1 MIRRRAEG
9 EFRLIAQS
17 DHAAL
22 AGELA
27 GVFGNAVYQRPDD
40 RPRLARAVALHD
52 AGWPIHDESPAPGTA
67 GLPPD
72 VFEADTQLACRC
84 WEASAAA
91 AEAVDPYAGL
101 LVSIH
106 VHRLAAHAAR
116 QRPGEPPMT
125 NRRRFWLIEFCND
138 QSQRQIL
145 LRDKLALRSDRPLDA
160 GLPIPNGP
168 GADDPPEQ
176 VLAYHVRILQTCDLL
191 SLCVCCDDPP
201 AWTSG
206 PLPRRPGG
214 ASLPLRVERPTGGR
228 LVVQPWPFDAATV
241 VLDVPYRPV
250 PLRHYD
256 DAADLARALAAAPR
270 RMFQVVVEPPR
281 GRL

>member
-1 MIRRRAEG
+1 M
-9 EFRLIAQS
+9 
-17 DHAAL
+17 
-22 AGELA
+22 
-27 GVFGNAVYQRPDD
+27 
-40 RPRLARAVALHD
+40 HD
-52 AGWPIHDESPAPGTA
+52 AGWPAHDESPTLNAN
-67 GLPPD
+67 GLPLD
-72 VFEADTQLACRC
+72 VFEADTELACRC

-138 QSQRQIL
+138 QSQRQVV
-145 LRDKLALRSDRPLDA
+145 LRDALGLRSDRPLDS

-168 GADDPPEQ
+168 GAEDPLEQ
-176 VLAYHVRILQTCDLL
+176 TLAYHVRILQACDLL
-191 SLCVCCDDPP
+191 SLCACCDEPP

-214 ASLPLRVERPTGGR
+214 ASLPLRIARPAAGR
-228 LVVQPWPFDAATV
+228 LVVQPWPFDVPAL

-250 PLRHYD
+250 PLRLYD
-256 DAADLARALAAAPR
+256 DAADLGRALAAAPR
-270 RMFQVVVEPPR
+270 RIFQVVVEPTR